1 MGSIL
6 GNTRRADISFH
17 RNGRIDITATVAK
30 TLKLSKGDIIDVDYR
45 NGEYRLYVRLR
56 ECEAIGRHE
65 AQCYPTK
72 EGSHNLRANSKRLCR
87 AILAACNAVKEAKLL
102 IGEVV
107 EFPPFGLAISLITRN
122 NLATNDTRD

>member
-6 GNTRRADISFH
+6 GNTRRPDISFH
-17 RNGRIDITATVAK
+17 QNGRIDITAPITK
-30 TLKLSKGDIIDVDYR
+30 SLNIGRGDVIDVDYR
-45 NGEYRLYVRLR
+45 NGEYLFYVRLR
-56 ECEAIGRHE
+56 SNEAIGRHE

-87 AILAACNAVKEAKLL
+87 AMLAASNAVKEAKLL

-107 EFPPFGLAISLITRN
+107 EFPPFGQAISLITRN
-122 NLATNDTRD
+122 NISANDSRD